1 MAFLFRYMM
10 MKDCWHA
17 ISSQRPTFKQLVE
30 DLDRILT
37 LSSNEVRP
45 PQPLLSLQSSYS
57 ADLNSSYTKISWQTG
72 ALVTAQYDTFLRS
85 VSQSK
90 LNQILASTRRVQ
102 QNVAES
108 FRSVSSHVA
117 QTKPNRHTNQKNKRI
132 TTIQAQR
139 GFSGPIKLP
148 KHHI

>member
-1 MAFLFRYMM
+1 

-37 LSSNEVRP
+37 LSSNEVSP
-45 PQPLLSLQSSYS
+45 PQPLPPLHKILILQ
-57 ADLNSSYTKISWQTG
+57 ISWQTG
-72 ALVTAQYDTFLRS
+72 ALVTAQYDAFLRS

-90 LNQILASTRRVQ
+90 LNPILASTCRVQ

-108 FRSVSSHVA
+108 FRSISSHVA
-117 QTKPNRHTNQKNKRI
+117 WTKSKC
-132 TTIQAQR
+132 
-139 GFSGPIKLP
+139 
-148 KHHI
+148 